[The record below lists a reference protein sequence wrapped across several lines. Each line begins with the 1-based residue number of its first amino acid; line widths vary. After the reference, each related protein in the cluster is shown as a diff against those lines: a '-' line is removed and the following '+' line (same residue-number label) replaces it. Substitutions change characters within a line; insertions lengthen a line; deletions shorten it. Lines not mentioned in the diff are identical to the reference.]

1 VDIVLSIKNLYFSYE
16 DKSILSNINIDIE
29 KGKFISIIGPNGS
42 GKTTLLKN
50 MSSVLIPDR
59 GKVFFQ
65 GKDIREYSRK
75 QLSRY
80 MAYVPQSSYI
90 NFEFTAGDIVLM
102 GRSPFLKPFESE
114 KAEDIK
120 IAEDAMRM
128 TNVFEIKDK
137 RITEISGG
145 ERQRVMIA
153 CALAQT
159 PQIILLDE
167 PVANLDIQHQVEILS
182 VLKKLSKINKV
193 TVITVLHDLNLSAEY
208 SDLVVLLKEGK
219 IIEYGP
225 PKDII
230 TEENI
235 KNAYN
240 ANVYMTKN
248 PMTGNPHVIPITK
261 NI

>member
-1 VDIVLSIKNLYFSYE
+1 MDIVLSIKNLYFSYE

-114 KAEDIK
+114 QAEDIK